1 MEGKTKLN
9 NRLWNARRKIGLE
22 QKQLANLLGH
32 KTSDQ
37 ISRYERGTRFPNFKT
52 AFKLAIIYGMSL
64 QELFPEHYERY
75 RREVQAKAEAYAASL
90 SAGTNY
96 KLTNTIETTES
107 TLDSPSARESNQDA
121 PLCHYARLLEN
132 PFLGHTELA
141 AIRKHVTRLV
151 RTMAHL

>member
-22 QKQLANLLGH
+22 QKQVANLLGH

-52 AFKLAIIYGMSL
+52 AFKLAIIYGASL

-90 SAGTNY
+90 NAGTNY
-96 KLTNTIETTES
+96 NLTNEIETIEPS
-107 TLDSPSARESNQDA
+107 LDSARESNQDA

-132 PFLGHTELA
+132 PFLSHTELA
-141 AIRKHVTRLV
+141 AVKKHVTKLV

>member
-1 MEGKTKLN
+1 MEGKTKFN

-22 QKQLANLLGH
+22 QKQVANLLGH

-52 AFKLAIIYGMSL
+52 AFKLAIIYGTSL
-64 QELFPEHYERY
+64 PELFPEHYERY

-90 SAGTNY
+90 SAGINY
-96 KLTNTIETTES
+96 GTANDNKGTETTFDL
-107 TLDSPSARESNQDA
+107 TSARESSEDA
-121 PLCHYARLLEN
+121 PLCHFARLLDN
-132 PFLGHTELA
+132 PLLEQRELA
-141 AIRKHVTRLV
+141 AVRKHVTKLV